1 MGNPR
6 PDLQGWADRESA
18 PGWQELAIARVRA
31 RQHENRRHNERSSG
45 LYLFFDDQFRV
56 LLDEAC
62 LRRGI
67 SLTGYLRRA
76 AAAMIAYDLDLPLQ
90 EVAKHG
96 AKPAAYGSTGGGR
109 KVRTHDDG
117 LGFGPWDITGLE
129 E

>member
-6 PDLQGWADRESA
+6 PDLQGWADRESE
-18 PGWQELAIARVRA
+18 PGWQQRAIDRVRA
-31 RQHENRRHNERSSG
+31 RQHEQRRHNERSSG
-45 LYLFFDDQFRV
+45 LYLFFDDPFRV
-56 LLDEAC
+56 ALDAAAED
-62 LRRGI
+62 RGI
-67 SLTGYLRRA
+67 SLTGYLRRSA
-76 AAAMIAYDLDLPLQ
+76 AAFIAYDLGLPLE

-96 AKPAAYGSTGGGR
+96 ARPAPYGGSGGGR